1 MKMSE
6 PYYKFIDGKWY
17 YYDYK
22 TGEYLED
29 K

>member
-6 PYYKFIDGKWY
+6 PYYKFMDGKRY

-22 TGEYLED
+22 TGEYLEE